1 MENIKIIMKKCSE
14 IDKMKKILVTG
25 GSGFIG
31 AEIVNQLYD
40 TGNWSITVL
49 DTMTEQIHGKDWEN
63 SYLYKTIEE
72 KCRFIKGSVC
82 ELDTVIDA
90 LSDCEYILHLAS
102 ETGTGQSMYQ
112 INQYNETNVMGTSNL
127 LQAISIMGDKS
138 KVKKIILSSSR
149 SVYGEGKYECPN
161 CGVIYPDSRDK
172 KKMLEGNFNCY
183 CPKCNEKLRLLPTT
197 EDSEIKPTSLYAYT
211 KYAQEMMLRTMCPA
225 IGIDFTIFRFQNV
238 YGVGQSLK
246 NPYTGILSI
255 FSTLMLENKPVNIFE
270 DGLESRDFINVKD
283 IARGVIDS
291 IKNIASNGETI
302 NLGSGINMS
311 VIEIA
316 EILKK
321 HYDSHSEIR
330 VSGDFRIGDI
340 AHNKA
345 DLTKARKILNFQPTI
360 SLEDGLKDFCLWV
373 VRQDK
378 DNSRYEKSLF
388 EMEKSGMFVRR
399 QERVWDRYLLS

>member
-1 MENIKIIMKKCSE
+1 M
-14 IDKMKKILVTG
+14 MKKILVTG

-31 AEIVNQLYD
+31 VEIVNQLYSIGSWD
-40 TGNWSITVL
+40 ITVL
-49 DTMTEQIHGKDWEN
+49 DAMTKQIHGKDWEN
-63 SYLYKTIEE
+63 SYLYKTIKG

-82 ELDTVIDA
+82 DLPTVQDA
-90 LSDCEYILHLAS
+90 IEDCEVIVHLAA

-127 LQAISIMGDKS
+127 LQAISLAGKES

-149 SVYGEGKYECPN
+149 SVYGEGKYECPK
-161 CGVIYPDSRDK
+161 CGVIYPDGRK
-172 KKMLEGNFNCY
+172 KEQLLAGDFNFY
-183 CPKCNEKLRLLPTT
+183 CPNCGEKLTLLSTT
-197 EDSEIKPTSLYAYT
+197 EDSAIKPASLYAYT

-225 IGIDFTIFRFQNV
+225 LGIDYTIFRFQNV

-246 NPYTGILSI
+246 NPYTGILSV

-270 DGLESRDFINVKD
+270 DGLESRDFVNVKD

-291 IKNIASNGETI
+291 IDCKASNGETI
-302 NLGSGINMS
+302 NLGSGINTS

-321 HYDSHSEIR
+321 HYSSSSELKIT
-330 VSGDFRIGDI
+330 GDFRIGDI

-345 DLTKARKILNFQPTI
+345 DISEAQRILNFTPTI
-360 SLEDGLKDFCLWV
+360 SLDDGLKAFCSWV
-373 VRQDK
+373 VGQDK
-378 DNSRYEKSLF
+378 DNSGYERSLS
-388 EMEKSGMFVRR
+388 EMEKAGMFIRK
-399 QERVWDRYLLS
+399 Q

>member
-1 MENIKIIMKKCSE
+1 
-14 IDKMKKILVTG
+14 MKKIMVTG

-31 AEIVNQLYD
+31 AEIVNQLQSIGGWD
-40 TGNWSITVL
+40 ITVL
-49 DTMTEQIHGKDWEN
+49 DAMTEQIHGKDWRQ
-63 SYLYKTIEE
+63 SYLYKTIEG

-82 ELDTVIDA
+82 DLPTVQDA
-90 LSDCEYILHLAS
+90 IRDCEVILNLAA

-127 LQAISIMGDKS
+127 LQAISLAGKES

-149 SVYGEGKYECPN
+149 SVYGEGKYECPK
-161 CGVIYPDSRDK
+161 CGVIFPNGRSKEKLLAGDF
-172 KKMLEGNFNCY
+172 NFY
-183 CPKCNEKLRLLPTT
+183 CPNCGEKMTLLPTA
-197 EDSEIKPTSLYAYT
+197 EDSAIKPASLYAYT

-225 IGIDFTIFRFQNV
+225 MGIDYTIFRFQNV

-246 NPYTGILSI
+246 NPYTGILSV

-270 DGLESRDFINVKD
+270 DGLESRDFVNVRD

-291 IKNIASNGETI
+291 IECEASNGETI
-302 NLGSGINMS
+302 NLGSGINTS

-321 HYDSHSEIR
+321 HYGSTSELK
-330 VSGDFRIGDI
+330 VTGDFRIGDI

-345 DLTKARKILNFQPTI
+345 DISRAQSILGFSPTI
-360 SLEDGLKDFCLWV
+360 TLDDGFKEFCSWV
-373 VRQDK
+373 VGQDK
-378 DNSRYEKSLF
+378 DNSGYERSLF
-388 EMEKSGMFVRR
+388 EMEKAGMFIRK
-399 QERVWDRYLLS
+399 Q